1 MILHV
6 TGRGWGETTKWWF
19 GVKSVVGLIDLPFS
33 VSVVMVVV
41 NTRENE
47 RCAVIEEVKMKCR
60 KKIENL
66 PEGDLVQEEDEV
78 LE

>member
-1 MILHV
+1 MLCRYGSGDNKLILHV

-47 RCAVIEEVKMKCR
+47 RCA
-60 KKIENL
+60 
-66 PEGDLVQEEDEV
+66 GA
-78 LE
+78 